1 MLWSELTCRL
11 SIWQWTN
18 LQAHEVLILLVS
30 GLFSV
35 CLFPHLSSFGLKKKS
50 TCERLYMVLIKNSIW
65 PTKITSVI
73 YGCSCQVCVHPNT
86 VTMYAIHIPYHEY
99 MCTKLN
105 GQEKCC
111 GHCSATAFC
120 GFNNLGFSVAPCL
133 YQLIMGN
140 TDFPFWQKI
149 QQIFQNQGIFLC
161 ALYL

>member
-1 MLWSELTCRL
+1 MLWSELACRL
-11 SIWQWTN
+11 RMWQWTN

-35 CLFPHLSSFGLKKKS
+35 CLFPHLSSFGLKKKVNMW
-50 TCERLYMVLIKNSIW
+50 EVVHGPDKNNIW

-73 YGCSCQVCVHPNT
+73 YGCSCQVCVHPYT

-120 GFNNLGFSVAPCL
+120 GFNNLGLSVAPCL
-133 YQLIMGN
+133 YQ
-140 TDFPFWQKI
+140 
-149 QQIFQNQGIFLC
+149 
-161 ALYL
+161 